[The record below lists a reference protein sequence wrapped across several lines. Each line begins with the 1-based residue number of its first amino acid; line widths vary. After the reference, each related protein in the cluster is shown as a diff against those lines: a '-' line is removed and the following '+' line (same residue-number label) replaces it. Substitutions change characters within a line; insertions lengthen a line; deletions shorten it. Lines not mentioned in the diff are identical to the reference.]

1 MQIFL
6 WIIGALVV
14 VILVLSVLILLCILI
29 LKLSKN
35 RLSTSKQSV
44 IVRPEIVKPINAF
57 DESNLVFARI
67 SSPSVI
73 TVSEYPLQKA
83 SIKKPERKRSSNK
96 KSSWA
101 SKYFD
106 PNHSSFNDTVLPLTE
121 MEDVS
126 DRNTTPCHAISG
138 FSKKRSREFVD
149 RDPPSDESK
158 CDYLDPM
165 DLNFSQLRNMYTA
178 SDNFHQSNQTDWP
191 IKNFTVA
198 TYA

>member
-101 SKYFD
+101 S
-106 PNHSSFNDTVLPLTE
+106 
-121 MEDVS
+121 
-126 DRNTTPCHAISG
+126 NTTPCHAISG